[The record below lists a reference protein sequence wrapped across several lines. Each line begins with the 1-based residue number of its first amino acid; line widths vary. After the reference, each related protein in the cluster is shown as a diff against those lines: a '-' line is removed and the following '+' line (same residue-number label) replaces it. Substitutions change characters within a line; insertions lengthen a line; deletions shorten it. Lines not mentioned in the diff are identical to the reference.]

1 MMCNNWR
8 SLILLTLITASV
20 GCGTFSRHEKSGPQS
35 SEKSPTTTVAT
46 PAQSTPTTSSTTDHH
61 SPSTASAHHEV
72 AQGTEPEVAL
82 RWLKNGNIRF
92 VKHHLRKDGQS
103 LKDVQRLAAGQKPH
117 TIVISCSD
125 SRVPPEILF
134 DQKLGEI
141 FVVRTAGETLD
152 PTSLASVEYALEHL
166 GTKSVLVLGHTQ
178 CGAVKAACQT
188 LNGADAGSDNLNK
201 LVADIHPRIAEFKN
215 KANSKG
221 FVDESWANVIGVSRD
236 LTKRSKIIAEKSA
249 AHQIKISTAVYDI
262 ETGVVNFR

>member
-8 SLILLTLITASV
+8 SLMLLTLITASV
-20 GCGTFSRHEKSGPQS
+20 SCSTFSRPEKSDPQS
-35 SEKSPTTTVAT
+35 SEKSPTTTAAT
-46 PAQSTPTTSSTTDHH
+46 PAQS
-61 SPSTASAHHEV
+61 SPSTTSHHNPSTAPAHHEV

-82 RWLKNGNIRF
+82 RWLKNGNVRF
-92 VKHHLRKDGQS
+92 VKNRLRKDGQS

-221 FVDESWANVIGVSRD
+221 FTDESWANVIGVSRD

-262 ETGVVNFR
+262 ETGLVNFR